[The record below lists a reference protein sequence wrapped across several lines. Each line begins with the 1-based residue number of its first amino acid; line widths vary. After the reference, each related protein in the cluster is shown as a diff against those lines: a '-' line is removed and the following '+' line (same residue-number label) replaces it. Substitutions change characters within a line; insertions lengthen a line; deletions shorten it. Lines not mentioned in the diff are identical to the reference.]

1 MNKID
6 KELILSK
13 ISSFKDNAKAVM
25 IFAAVIVLLDAA
37 VILRFQVVS
46 LFKQYSRSKQ
56 LKVDILRTRE
66 ESKNST
72 STKDKLTNLN
82 EEFDRFSKRIIVE
95 EEIPRILESISKSAD
110 LCGVRILKIRPEGAV
125 AQKAVSAKGKAGKEP
140 QEYARLKI
148 SINLRGGF
156 HQLGRFVALLENS
169 SVFLDLKRLEIQ
181 SDEQEYLK
189 QVVTIILEVV
199 IKKA

>member
-46 LFKQYSRSKQ
+46 LVKQYSRSKQ

-66 ESKNST
+66 KSKNST

-82 EEFDRFSKRIIVE
+82 EEFDRFGKRIIVE

-110 LCGVRILKIRPEGAV
+110 LCGVRILKIRPEGTV
-125 AQKAVSAKGKAGKEP
+125 AQKAVSAKGKAVKES

-148 SINLRGGF
+148 SINMRGGF